1 LHIIYNICIILYRY
15 KIKLIICVVLI
26 YCIIW
31 FIYLL
36 NARGISM
43 PRAGAKKNHQPS
55 PRAPGWTKKK
65 QNSLII
71 FIIVIKWFWKF
82 REVIFSLMF
91 IIGVIVNNLIIL
103 QIQALLDTLESQA
116 SAGSKGHFALYNCLM
131 LGHTKYKGVQRVYCN
146 PFPKKP
152 FYGSHRL
159 DPESWFVRLVS
170 SHGGSWSH
178 LILCGMLGFCFFS
191 QPLLLQILG

>member
-1 LHIIYNICIILYRY
+1 
-15 KIKLIICVVLI
+15 
-26 YCIIW
+26 
-31 FIYLL
+31 
-36 NARGISM
+36 M
-43 PRAGAKKNHQPS
+43 PRAGAKQNHQPS
-55 PRAPGWTKKK
+55 PRAPGCGKKK
-65 QNSLII
+65 QNSPII

-91 IIGVIVNNLIIL
+91 IIGVIVINLIIL

-131 LGHTKYKGVQRVYCN
+131 LGHTKYKGVQRVYWN
-146 PFPKKP
+146 PFPKKL

-159 DPESWFVRLVS
+159 DPVMIRLPGIKQ
-170 SHGGSWSH
+170 GGSWSH
-178 LILCGMLGFCFFS
+178 LILCGMLGFCFFF